1 MTALPGPSPR
11 RPRQTG
17 LINYGLA
24 RHHLHKRVGTWLQP
38 GGHLEP
44 GESLGTRQRETRED
58 SPCGTPTEARGWSTA
73 TPIPPD
79 STPTEPSI
87 SARLSRPRNRRSWL
101 PRWRQRGSERFEAPA
116 FLRGLHVGSGGAGC
130 RALRRP
136 LRAAGALRLPEKG
149 LAYRPPCPCGG
160 SANRMPCVLNRTD
173 RLRGRLA
180 LDRTCCATN
189 RVYRSPNRSRQQSA
203 SKTHRSLLP
212 SRHGGSARSGW
223 WSASTRA
230 MGEALSDRSLST
242 ATPNS
247 PSAKDGNLS
256 TCGV

>member
-116 FLRGLHVGSGGAGC
+116 FLRGLHVGRGAQAVERSGVLSAQLGLSVYLKRDLRTARPARVVAVPTGC
-130 RALRRP
+130 RA
-136 LRAAGALRLPEKG
+136 
-149 LAYRPPCPCGG
+149 Y
-160 SANRMPCVLNRTD
+160 
-173 RLRGRLA
+173 
-180 LDRTCCATN
+180 
-189 RVYRSPNRSRQQSA
+189 
-203 SKTHRSLLP
+203 
-212 SRHGGSARSGW
+212 
-223 WSASTRA
+223 
-230 MGEALSDRSLST
+230 
-242 ATPNS
+242 
-247 PSAKDGNLS
+247 
-256 TCGV
+256 